1 MRLRYKH
8 KNCTQASES
17 AILTSDGFHW
27 SWIFLITNHTESL
40 LCSPSLALKHHP
52 GLPIEVWAGVLSQLA
67 QQISYTAVD
76 EWNFYFFLL
85 NQKSS
90 DQCVRLHRSVIA
102 SGVGNF
108 GFFRVVVYCD
118 VTCGVKSK

>member
-1 MRLRYKH
+1 MF
-8 KNCTQASES
+8 SEPRTE
-17 AILTSDGFHW
+17 TSPW
-27 SWIFLITNHTESL
+27 
-40 LCSPSLALKHHP
+40 LANRS
-52 GLPIEVWAGVLSQLA
+52 VAGVLSQLA